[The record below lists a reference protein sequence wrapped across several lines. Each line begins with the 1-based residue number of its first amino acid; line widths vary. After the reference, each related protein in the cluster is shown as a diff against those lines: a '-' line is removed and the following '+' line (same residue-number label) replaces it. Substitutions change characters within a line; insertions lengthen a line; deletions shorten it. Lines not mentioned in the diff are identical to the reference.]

1 MTHQTRSVLRRLGSK
16 SIQVELQ
23 IRIGTDEWETYLASV
38 AECETLRHRELLL
51 SLSRKD
57 LQGVVVEAEGAL
69 VEIEARKTT
78 RAVEASDADAAIDE
92 ITRKKE

>member
-23 IRIGTDEWETYLASV
+23 IKIGTDEWETYLMSV
-38 AECETLRHRELLL
+38 AECETLRHRELVL
-51 SLSRKD
+51 SLSRED
-57 LQGVVVEAEGAL
+57 LQGVVVEADDTL

-92 ITRKKE
+92 IMGKKE